1 MNDKNISRRGV
12 IRPTKIIFE
21 AAARH
26 FSNCFLNESIHSSI
40 LYGGLLPSF
49 TSISNKSKQINKVI
63 HSLKLSVN
71 IFSDYLMGNEANLFK
86 FS

>member
-26 FSNCFLNESIHSSI
+26 FSNGFLNESIHSSI
-40 LYGGLLPSF
+40 FYGDCCQVLLQYQTNLSKLIKLYTP
-49 TSISNKSKQINKVI
+49 
-63 HSLKLSVN
+63 
-71 IFSDYLMGNEANLFK
+71 
-86 FS
+86 